1 MRGNKKEVYNSI
13 VNANIGDL
21 INMEY
26 KGKNYNL
33 TIVDTLQQQG
43 YKKGIN
49 FDTVF
54 DNVTCQIFIEKLTDI
69 KPYKTP
75 KHNIKVGDIFYHSW
89 GYEQTN
95 IDFYQVV
102 AITAKT
108 VSIREIKGVA
118 DKHDSLQLRGETKP
132 LKDSFADDKIIRK
145 TPYLLDGAWNL
156 NFDYGIGRLW
166 EGESVSFT
174 YYA

>member
-13 VNANIGDL
+13 VNTKIGDL

-33 TIVDTLQQQG
+33 TMVDTLQQQG
-43 YKKGIN
+43 YKKGID

-54 DNVTCQIFIEKLTDI
+54 NNVTCQMFIKKLTSI
-69 KPYKTP
+69 KPYKTL

-95 IDFYQVV
+95 IDFYQVIAV
-102 AITAKT
+102 TAKT
-108 VSIREIKGVA
+108 VSIKEIKGVV
-118 DKHDSLQLRGETKP
+118 DKYDNSQLRGEIKP
-132 LKDSFADDKIIRK
+132 LKDSFVDDKTIRK
-145 TPYLLDGAWNL
+145 TPYLLDNAWNL

-166 EGESVSFT
+166 RGETVSFT
-174 YYA
+174 CYA

>member
-33 TIVDTLQQQG
+33 TMVDALQQQG
-43 YKKGIN
+43 YKKGID

-54 DNVTCQIFIEKLTDI
+54 NNATCQMFIKKLTNI

-75 KHNIKVGDIFYHSW
+75 KHNIKVDDIFYHSW

-95 IDFYQVV
+95 IDFYQVIAV
-102 AITAKT
+102 TAKT

-118 DKHDSLQLRGETKP
+118 DKYDNLQLRGETKP
-132 LKDSFADDKIIRK
+132 LKDSFVNDKIIRK
-145 TPYLLDGAWNL
+145 TPYLLDGTWNL
-156 NFDYGIGRLW
+156 NFEYGIGRLW
-166 EGESVSFT
+166 GGETVSFT
-174 YYA
+174 CYA